1 MRDQPGFFFSPIF
14 LWTSLRYTDIIVLEN
29 CRTDVHTIEDLKELT
44 DDDLLKV
51 KGIGKARVAEIR
63 EALEDL

>member
-14 LWTSLRYTDIIVLEN
+14 LWTSRCYTDIIDVEK
-29 CRTDVHTIEDLKELT
+29 CHADVHTIEQLKELT
-44 DDDLLKV
+44 DDELLKLN
-51 KGIGKARVAEIR
+51 GIGKARVAEIR